1 MSTSVILLIPTDPEF
16 VPAALSQEQAMT
28 LLQSLLPDPASVVTA
43 RVTEYVEFVAQGEN
57 FERIVCPFCPTE
69 LVIQWWHEV
78 MNKAYERRFTDLSV
92 NTPCC
97 HAETSLNDLQYEWPA
112 GFARFVLELYEP
124 FVRDPDSVYGTLEL
138 SAETLE
144 KLKEVLGCPLRVI
157 RAHY

>member
-16 VPAALSQEQAMT
+16 VPATLSQEQAT
-28 LLQSLLPDPASVVTA
+28 ALLASLLQDATGVVTA
-43 RVTEYVEFVAQGEN
+43 RVTEYVEFIAQGEN
-57 FERIVCPFCPTE
+57 FERIVCPSCSTE
-69 LVIQWWHEV
+69 LAIPWWHEA
-78 MNKAYERRFTDLSV
+78 MSKAYERRFTDLSV

-97 HAETSLNDLQYEWPA
+97 HTATSLNDLQYEWPA

-124 FVRDPDSVYGTLEL
+124 FVRDPEGKYRTLEL

-144 KLKEVLGCPLRVI
+144 KLGEMFGCPVRVI